1 MQQAPRRGAAR
12 RRRGAVAG
20 GAVVAIGALDL
31 VHAAANWPVVV
42 VGLLDE
48 PAHVLTAYLL
58 LLAMGRPLAPA
69 RRDVWALSGAVL
81 IDVDHLPLF
90 LGCPGWAVA
99 GGRPPTHSLALV
111 LVLLC
116 AGLAGRRAAALRYL
130 AVGVLLHF
138 VRDLAT
144 GPGVP
149 LLWPLGSSVLLPYA
163 GYAALLC
170 LAAAAC
176 ALIAPRLSPAA
187 PPTEPSNP
195 PRPR

>member
-1 MQQAPRRGAAR
+1 MHRAAR
-12 RRRGAVAG
+12 WGGERSRRVAVAG

-31 VHAAANWPVVV
+31 VRGAANWPVVV

-58 LLAMGRPLAPA
+58 LLAMGRPLVPGRWDA
-69 RRDVWALSGAVL
+69 WALAGAVL

-90 LGCPGWAVA
+90 LGCPGCGVA

-116 AGLAGRRAAALRYL
+116 AGLAVRRAAALRYL

-138 VRDLAT
+138 VRDLVT

-163 GYAALLC
+163 GYTALLC

-176 ALIAPRLSPAA
+176 ALVAPRLSPAA
-187 PPTEPSNP
+187 PPSAPSSP
-195 PRPR
+195 PMPR